1 MKKSEL
7 RDMIDA
13 GVDEIEDK
21 VGSVL
26 NTLEDVEKKE
36 NWDVD
41 AMSSDDIVDLQDAIN
56 QAIKELR
63 ELSDALY

>member
-13 GVDEIEDK
+13 CVDEIEDK

-26 NTLEDVEKKE
+26 NTLEDVEKKA

>member
-26 NTLEDVEKKE
+26 NTLEDVEKKA